1 MEIAIALI
9 ALVIGFAIGRA
20 SKHDRP
26 LGDLRVDRSDPDS
39 GPMLFL
45 ELNADIPAIM
55 RQRYATFRVKVEN
68 YLPHK

>member
-1 MEIAIALI
+1 MEIVIAIFAIAIGLI
-9 ALVIGFAIGRA
+9 IGRA
-20 SKHDRP
+20 TKPDRT
-26 LGDLRVDRSDPDS
+26 LGDLWVDRSDPDS

-45 ELNADIPAIM
+45 ELNADVSAIM